1 MPKQFTLNI
10 EAAGELL
17 VLETGD
23 FDPAAISE
31 DVSGEAPRD
40 RTGDDFKPSLTV
52 NSYNP
57 LVDVCLVTPR
67 IDSKC

>member
-1 MPKQFTLNI
+1 MSNQLTLNI

-31 DVSGEAPRD
+31 DACGESPRD
-40 RTGDDFKPSLTV
+40 GTGEDFKSSLTA

-67 IDSKC
+67 IDNN

>member
-1 MPKQFTLNI
+1 MSNQLTLNI

-31 DVSGEAPRD
+31 HACGESPRD
-40 RTGDDFKPSLTV
+40 GTGDFKSSLTA

-67 IDSKC
+67 IGNN